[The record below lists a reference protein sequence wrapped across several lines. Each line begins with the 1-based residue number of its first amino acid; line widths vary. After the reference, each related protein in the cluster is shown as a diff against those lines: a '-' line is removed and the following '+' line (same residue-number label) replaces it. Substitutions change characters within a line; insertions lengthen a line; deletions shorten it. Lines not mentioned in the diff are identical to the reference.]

1 MTKLS
6 EKLDGMFRGLV
17 LTLFGIFV
25 SYLALL
31 SLFST
36 QYCFVEE
43 EVCVSDSPVKA
54 LILYVLLVGVVC
66 LWKKFGLSRYPER
79 YHKLIKVAGVIALF
93 SALAWFIVS
102 TQFKP
107 HGDQLAICNAAAQIQ
122 NYDFS
127 QFMPG
132 NYFDYWPFQARI
144 VVFLW
149 FFFRIFGQSNYLAFH
164 FLNAVSIVVS
174 LHLVSRI
181 FCLTMHREEQSKAK
195 EDLIFFVCMMFL
207 PFLMYV
213 TYIYGNLPGLA
224 LILGAAYWEV
234 RYMQEHKGYQLILTA
249 LLCGTGVWLKNTY
262 LIFVVAVIVFLI
274 VDLWQRRKVASVVG
288 MALVLAAV
296 SLISTCSDKLLE
308 HRMGF
313 ELSEGSPMIAWIT
326 MAFDEFENGNPV
338 KYDSYNIDVYLEN
351 DRDTAKAQQ
360 EAAEE
365 LGRRLKKLTDTP
377 GHFIRFM
384 GRKLTIEWNEPTFE
398 SIVANDRQYPQ
409 IIERPKLVDRLLQQ
423 DNRSFLVKYA
433 NLFHALVLLGCVTW
447 VFLKGKKASS
457 QQLFF
462 ALIFVGGF
470 LFQLFWETMAQY
482 ALPFFLLLI
491 PYAVTG
497 YLAAG
502 ERVLAVVEGQRA
514 DRALLA
520 GYGTAAVVIILTGM
534 SGNWVIHD
542 LIKIDDDT
550 AAYTECLNEIV
561 AQELADAP
569 AVKDGHYIVTPKMM
583 PDYGIAV
590 LGEFSKDEEVNRAT
604 PVRLVPIDEVHT
616 GILEIHHE
624 YNYDLLRPQ
633 STQLLLSLSGEPDDP
648 ETIVGQDFDNA
659 CFRIIKVEEKGYA
672 ITYGNDYALTCD
684 GEILTIRPYD
694 GSDNQIWTFQRR

>member
-79 YHKLIKVAGVIALF
+79 YHKLIKVAGVIVLF
-93 SALAWFIVS
+93 LALAWFIVS

-181 FCLTMHREEQSKAK
+181 FCLMMHREEQSKAK

-360 EAAEE
+360 EMAG
-365 LGRRLKKLTDTP
+365 GR
-377 GHFIRFM
+377 GA
-384 GRKLTIEWNEPTFE
+384 W
-398 SIVANDRQYPQ
+398 
-409 IIERPKLVDRLLQQ
+409 
-423 DNRSFLVKYA
+423 
-433 NLFHALVLLGCVTW
+433 
-447 VFLKGKKASS
+447 
-457 QQLFF
+457 
-462 ALIFVGGF
+462 
-470 LFQLFWETMAQY
+470 
-482 ALPFFLLLI
+482 
-491 PYAVTG
+491 
-497 YLAAG
+497 
-502 ERVLAVVEGQRA
+502 
-514 DRALLA
+514 
-520 GYGTAAVVIILTGM
+520 
-534 SGNWVIHD
+534 
-542 LIKIDDDT
+542 
-550 AAYTECLNEIV
+550 
-561 AQELADAP
+561 
-569 AVKDGHYIVTPKMM
+569 
-583 PDYGIAV
+583 
-590 LGEFSKDEEVNRAT
+590 
-604 PVRLVPIDEVHT
+604 
-616 GILEIHHE
+616 
-624 YNYDLLRPQ
+624 
-633 STQLLLSLSGEPDDP
+633 P
-648 ETIVGQDFDNA
+648 ET
-659 CFRIIKVEEKGYA
+659 
-672 ITYGNDYALTCD
+672 
-684 GEILTIRPYD
+684 
-694 GSDNQIWTFQRR
+694 